1 MDSMRLEELLLLFID
16 CNRLDQ
22 GPVDEAALLR
32 LVELTRLAPSLGSRQ
47 PLKYLL
53 AWQPAQIDRIA
64 LHLSQTLTP
73 ARWTNPARDGG
84 PLGYIL
90 ILGDRRISFLWD
102 WDCRVAAQ
110 TILLGATIGGLDGYV
125 FRSID
130 RAALRAALGLPD
142 HLEILMVVALGEV
155 RESVVLE
162 NGRPARR
169 PEWRDAECLERL
181 PLRTLAE
188 LRVTV
193 PGF

>member
-1 MDSMRLEELLLLFID
+1 MRLEELLLLFID

-32 LVELTRLAPSLGSRQ
+32 LVELTRLGPSLGSRQ
-47 PLKYLL
+47 PLKYVL

-64 LHLSQTLTP
+64 LHLSQSSTP
-73 ARWTNPARDGG
+73 ARWTSPARDAG
-84 PLGYIL
+84 PVGYIV
-90 ILGDRRISFLWD
+90 ILGDRRIAFLWD
-102 WDCRVAAQ
+102 WDCHVAAQ

-125 FRSID
+125 IRSFD
-130 RAALRAALGLPD
+130 RTALRAALDPPG

-155 RESVVLE
+155 RENVVLE

-169 PEWRDAECLERL
+169 PEWRDAECLERV

-188 LRVTV
+188 LRVQV